1 MVMRKATTAEY
12 QQGCSAL
19 SALTPAVAL
28 RASGMTVLVS
38 QTFSGK
44 CKSRDLDHN
53 PSGAPQAKVKVRL
66 AFHATGCK
74 FKGPN

>member
-12 QQGCSAL
+12 LQGCSAL

-28 RASGMTVLVS
+28 RESGVTVLVL

-53 PSGAPQAKVKVRL
+53 PPGAPQAKVKVRL
-66 AFHATGCK
+66 PIHGTG
-74 FKGPN
+74 